1 MVERI
6 ALLLLLASAAR
17 AQEPAPAEED
27 PNVLLSLAFRKL
39 QTAEHVAASVDV
51 KHEPPEEPAI
61 GGQGGAGGM
70 IIMETRVAGQED
82 PFEGRVDAC
91 RTADGT
97 VVLLSEKDL
106 PGFALYVGPERTV
119 ERTTFEEERFSL
131 SELRAE
137 LTALLDAKAL
147 GQHVFDGKLAPV
159 RDAATGEITFKGP
172 VAREVVP
179 AVEDPMAFTRGRVL
193 KAEATVV
200 VTPDGRVKS
209 AAVKITRSDPLR
221 EMMRGEMRRVVIRGG
236 APPGA
241 LPPADDGRK
250 HDIPGGSTTYT
261 IAFRETPPSDR
272 AKAFREE
279 VERLLAVAARAG
291 K

>member
-1 MVERI
+1 
-6 ALLLLLASAAR
+6 
-17 AQEPAPAEED
+17 
-27 PNVLLSLAFRKL
+27 
-39 QTAEHVAASVDV
+39 
-51 KHEPPEEPAI
+51 
-61 GGQGGAGGM
+61 M
-70 IIMETRVAGQED
+70 IIMETKVAGQED

-91 RTADGT
+91 RAADGT
-97 VVLLSEKDL
+97 VILLSEEEL

-137 LTALLDAKAL
+137 LTALLDARAL
-147 GQHVFDGKLAPV
+147 GQHVFDGKLEPA
-159 RDAATGEITFKGP
+159 RDAATGEITFKGT

-179 AVEDPMAFTRGRVL
+179 AVDDPMAFARGRVL

-200 VTPDGRVKS
+200 VTPDGSLKS
-209 AAVKITRSDPLR
+209 ASMKITRSDPLR

-241 LPPADDGRK
+241 LPPADDDRK

-261 IAFRETPPSDR
+261 ITFREGGPSGR
-272 AKAFREE
+272 AQAFKAE
-279 VERLLAVAARAG
+279 VERLLKTHGRGDPHAPGEADGGR
-291 K
+291 